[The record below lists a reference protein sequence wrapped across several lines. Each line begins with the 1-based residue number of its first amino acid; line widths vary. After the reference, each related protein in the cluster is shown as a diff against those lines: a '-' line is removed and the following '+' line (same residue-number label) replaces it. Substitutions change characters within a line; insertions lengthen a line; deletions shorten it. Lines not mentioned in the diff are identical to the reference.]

1 MNQIIFMLTSS
12 YKWFSHI
19 VKMYAWTCR
28 FCIVVR
34 NISKVLLPVCTYI
47 KCEQLCEILLS
58 IVYVCWTM
66 GFTTYIQMCHWNLM
80 YEVSV
85 SHISTNFS
93 CQNKLFYKNLYG
105 FHAEGIYEWR
115 GGDRV
120 PNPRW
125 TTIPNFIW
133 VTPYVLAIAYG
144 EFIFVDLELCPF
156 WHLLWIINCMLYN
169 HISGIMVSLLA
180 SSVVDRGFEP
190 WLVKPQTIKLVFVAS
205 PLSTQQFR
213 SNS

>member
-1 MNQIIFMLTSS
+1 VYIFKVQTVVWNSPVHSVCVLDNGVHYLYTDVPLECVNFFSFQI
-12 YKWFSHI
+12 Y
-19 VKMYAWTCR
+19 
-28 FCIVVR
+28 
-34 NISKVLLPVCTYI
+34 N
-47 KCEQLCEILLS
+47 
-58 IVYVCWTM
+58 
-66 GFTTYIQMCHWNLM
+66 
-80 YEVSV
+80 
-85 SHISTNFS
+85 
-93 CQNKLFYKNLYG
+93 
-105 FHAEGIYEWR
+105 
-115 GGDRV
+115 RV

-144 EFIFVDLELCPF
+144 EFIIVDLELCPF
-156 WHLLWIINCMLYN
+156 WHLLWIINCMLFN

-205 PLSTQQFR
+205 ALSTQQSR

>member
-1 MNQIIFMLTSS
+1 MKYQSVIFLPTSLAKTNYSIRICMVFMLRE
-12 YKWFSHI
+12 Y
-19 VKMYAWTCR
+19 
-28 FCIVVR
+28 
-34 NISKVLLPVCTYI
+34 
-47 KCEQLCEILLS
+47 
-58 IVYVCWTM
+58 
-66 GFTTYIQMCHWNLM
+66 
-80 YEVSV
+80 
-85 SHISTNFS
+85 TN
-93 CQNKLFYKNLYG
+93 G
-105 FHAEGIYEWR
+105 G

-180 SSVVDRGFEP
+180 LSVVDRGFEP

>member
-1 MNQIIFMLTSS
+1 MYIYKVRTVVWNSPVHSVCVLDNGVHYLYTDVPLECVNFFSFQIYNRVINFPLQ
-12 YKWFSHI
+12 
-19 VKMYAWTCR
+19 
-28 FCIVVR
+28 CI
-34 NISKVLLPVCTYI
+34 NSW
-47 KCEQLCEILLS
+47 E
-58 IVYVCWTM
+58 
-66 GFTTYIQMCHWNLM
+66 FLM